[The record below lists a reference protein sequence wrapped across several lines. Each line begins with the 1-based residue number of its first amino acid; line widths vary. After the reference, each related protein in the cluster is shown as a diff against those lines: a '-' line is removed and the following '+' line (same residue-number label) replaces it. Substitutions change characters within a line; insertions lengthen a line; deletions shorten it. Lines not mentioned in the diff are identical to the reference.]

1 MNGKYSWLAVS
12 LFLSLLAGCQVATPA
27 PVAAPQAAL
36 SQPVLVPPTFL
47 SQTFTIADYGAV
59 GDGKTSNT
67 DAFAKAITTCSTAG
81 GGHLVVP
88 PGTYLTGPIHLMS
101 GVDLHLQKGAT
112 ILFSRS
118 FDDYPLIITN
128 FEGKQ
133 TVECTSPLSGDN
145 LHDVAVTGEGIIDGQ
160 GDAWRMVKKSKLT
173 DDQWNALVQ
182 SGGVVDESGQTW
194 YPSESARDGLRG
206 LTRLRASGQP
216 PRIDD
221 YRPYRDLLRP
231 SLVCISNSQ
240 NILLDGNTFRNSP
253 CWNVHLLYSDNI
265 TVHNVT
271 VFNPYYAQN
280 GDGID
285 IDSCRNVNLSD
296 SNIEAGDDVICLKS
310 GRDAE
315 GRLAGRP
322 TENVTIT
329 DCVLG
334 HGHGGIAIGSE
345 MSGDVRNVFVSN
357 CTLRGTDDGL
367 RFKSVRGRGGVVENI
382 HIRDIHMSD
391 IKKSAIAF
399 DMFYMVR
406 RPTGGTDDASPLDV
420 RQTPP
425 QPVDEGTP
433 RFRDIFVSNVDCQGA
448 QIAMQLRGLPEMPL
462 QGVTL
467 ENVKITASA
476 GGAIV
481 DASDI
486 VLRDL
491 DIQCT
496 ASPALQFQD
505 VRNLTLQ
512 NVTGIPQQTQ
522 RVTQLP

>member
-1 MNGKYSWLAVS
+1 MNRNYLWTATSVFMLA
-12 LFLSLLAGCQVATPA
+12 LIGCQTSP
-27 PVAAPQAAL
+27 PPAAPTPQGAASL
-36 SQPVLVPPTFL
+36 PAVAPPTFAARN
-47 SQTFTIADYGAV
+47 FNIADYGAI
-59 GDGKTSNT
+59 GDSKTSNT
-67 DAFAKAITTCSTAG
+67 DAFARTIQACSAAG
-81 GGHLVVP
+81 GGHVLVP
-88 PGTYLTGPIHLMS
+88 PGTFFTGPIHLMS
-101 GVDLHLQKGAT
+101 QVDLHLQKGAT
-112 ILFSRS
+112 ILFSRN
-118 FDDYPLIITN
+118 FDDYPLVVTN

-133 TVECTSPLSGDN
+133 TIECTSPLSGDN

-173 DDQWNALVQ
+173 DEQWKSLVQ

-194 YPSESARDGLRG
+194 YPSQPARDGLRG
-206 LTRLRASGQP
+206 LAQLRASGQE
-216 PRIDD
+216 PRIED

-231 SLVCISNSQ
+231 SLVLISNSQ
-240 NILLDGNTFRNSP
+240 TVLLDGATFRNSP
-253 CWNVHLLYSDNI
+253 CWNVHLLYSNNI

-271 VFNPYYAQN
+271 IFNPYYAQN

-285 IDSCRNVNLSD
+285 IDSCRDVNVSD

-315 GRLAGRP
+315 GRRVARP

-329 DCVLG
+329 NCTLG

-345 MSGDVRNVFVSN
+345 MSGGVRNVFVSN
-357 CTLRGTDDGL
+357 CTMRGTDDAL

-382 HIRDIHMSD
+382 HISD
-391 IKKSAIAF
+391 IKMWDITKSAIAF

-406 RPTGGTDDASPLDV
+406 RPIGSIEDGNSIDA
-420 RQTPP
+420 RQPAP
-425 QPVDEGTP
+425 QPVDQGTP
-433 RFRDIFVSNVDCQGA
+433 QFRNIFISNVDCQGA

-467 ENVKITASA
+467 NNVRITAKA

-486 VLRDL
+486 VLRNVN
-491 DIQCT
+491 IQST
-496 ASPALQFQD
+496 ASPVLQIQD
-505 VRNLTLQ
+505 VRNLTLE
-512 NVTGIPQQTQ
+512 NVDGTPQQSQ
-522 RVTQLP
+522 RVTALP